1 MIETR
6 PQKSRERALLI
17 GLEKQ
22 GVSKWDL
29 HDSLDELREL
39 ANSAGAEV
47 VDTVTQKLQ
56 KPTAPYYIGRGKA
69 ESIKES
75 CQDQQ
80 VTSVIFN
87 DELSPA
93 QGRNLENLFARK
105 VLDRTQLILDIFA
118 QRARSR
124 EGRLQIELAQ
134 LQYLL
139 PRLTR
144 MWHHLSRQTGGIGTR
159 GPGETQ
165 LEVDRRRVQERIARL
180 ERELESV
187 RKTRAIQRQGRKRHQ
202 WPVAAVVGYTNA
214 GKSTLL
220 NLLTGAD
227 VVAEDKLFATLDPT
241 TRSFVLPNKQ
251 RVLLTDTVG
260 FLRKLP
266 HTLIES
272 FKATLE
278 EVSEAD
284 LLIHIADL
292 SHPRVDEQM
301 EAVDRV
307 IKELDAYGK
316 QTLIVFNK
324 IDNLANRE
332 VVDSY
337 LKRFPGSVA
346 ISARTGEGVNKLVQ
360 ALEGALSSWR
370 LRSRFRIPANESALI
385 AEIHR
390 VGHVLELRYEG
401 NDALIVAHVPPDL
414 AQKLE
419 RYAERRAQAILA
431 ATILRAAS
439 LRTLDSRLRAICDQ
453 PSRLFG
459 VAAKFRGSP
468 IINLILTGR
477 GIFRFGGRASKVPI
491 RPQGTTGTFVS
502 ATSIPSPCLKGIIE
516 PVRVRPPSGK
526 MMKIAFSSC
535 NLRRNSARACGPQF
549 FRHIG
554 KALSMIAENTLT
566 AVV

>member
-6 PQKSRERALLI
+6 PKKTHERALLI

-29 HDSLDELREL
+29 RDSLEELAEL

-47 VDTVTQKLQ
+47 VDTVTQKLA
-56 KPTAPYYIGRGKA
+56 KPTAPYYIGKGKA
-69 ESIKES
+69 ESLKPGLE
-75 CQDQQ
+75 DRQ
-80 VTSVIFN
+80 VTSVIFD

-93 QGRNLENLFARK
+93 QGRNLENLLSRK

-165 LEVDRRRVQERIARL
+165 LEVDRRRVQERISRL

-187 RKTRAIQRQGRKRHQ
+187 RKTRAVQRQGRKRHQ

-227 VVAEDKLFATLDPT
+227 VVAENKLFATLDPT

-284 LLIHIADL
+284 LLIHIVDL
-292 SHPRVDEQM
+292 SHARVDDQI
-301 EAVDRV
+301 EAVESV
-307 IKELDAYGK
+307 IKELDAFGK

-324 IDNLANRE
+324 IDKLQNRD
-332 VVDSY
+332 VIDTY
-337 LKRFPGSVA
+337 LRRFAGSVA
-346 ISARTGEGVNKLVQ
+346 ISARTGEGVNTLVQ
-360 ALEGALSSWR
+360 ALQDALSAWR
-370 LRSRFRIPANESALI
+370 LRSRFKIPVSESALI

-390 VGHVLELRYEG
+390 VGHVLELNYEG
-401 NDALIVAHVPPDL
+401 NDAIIVAHVPPEL
-414 AQKLE
+414 SQKL
-419 RYAERRAQAILA
+419 ANFAQ
-431 ATILRAAS
+431 
-439 LRTLDSRLRAICDQ
+439 
-453 PSRLFG
+453 
-459 VAAKFRGSP
+459 
-468 IINLILTGR
+468 
-477 GIFRFGGRASKVPI
+477 
-491 RPQGTTGTFVS
+491 
-502 ATSIPSPCLKGIIE
+502 
-516 PVRVRPPSGK
+516 
-526 MMKIAFSSC
+526 
-535 NLRRNSARACGPQF
+535 
-549 FRHIG
+549 
-554 KALSMIAENTLT
+554 
-566 AVV
+566 

>member
-1 MIETR
+1 MIEVS
-6 PQKSRERALLI
+6 PKKKQERALLI
-17 GLEKQ
+17 GLEQ
-22 GVSKWDL
+22 AGVSKWDL
-29 HDSLDELREL
+29 RDSMEELAEL

-69 ESIKES
+69 ESIKDS
-75 CQDQQ
+75 CQDQH

-93 QGRNLENLFARK
+93 QGRNLENLLARK

-180 ERELESV
+180 ERELEGV
-187 RKTRAIQRQGRKRHQ
+187 RKVRSTQRQGRKRHQ

-220 NLLTGAD
+220 NLMTGAD
-227 VVAEDKLFATLDPT
+227 VLAVDKLFATLDPT
-241 TRSFVLPNKQ
+241 TRSFTLPNKQ

-260 FLRKLP
+260 FLRNLP

-284 LLIHIADL
+284 LLIHIVDL
-292 SHPRVDEQM
+292 SHPRVDDQM
-301 EAVDRV
+301 EAVEGV
-307 IKELDAYGK
+307 IKELDAFGK

-324 IDNLANRE
+324 IDRLQNRE
-332 VVDSY
+332 LAETY
-337 LKRFPGSVA
+337 TKRFPGSVA
-346 ISARTGEGVNKLVQ
+346 ISARTGEGVNQLVQ
-360 ALEGALSSWR
+360 ALQDTLSAWR
-370 LRSRFRIPANESALI
+370 LRSRFRIPASESALI

-390 VGHVLELRYEG
+390 VGHVLELHYEG
-401 NDALIVAHVPPDL
+401 EGALIVAHVPPDL

-419 RYAERRAQAILA
+419 RYAE
-431 ATILRAAS
+431 
-439 LRTLDSRLRAICDQ
+439 
-453 PSRLFG
+453 
-459 VAAKFRGSP
+459 
-468 IINLILTGR
+468 
-477 GIFRFGGRASKVPI
+477 
-491 RPQGTTGTFVS
+491 QG
-502 ATSIPSPCLKGIIE
+502 
-516 PVRVRPPSGK
+516 
-526 MMKIAFSSC
+526 
-535 NLRRNSARACGPQF
+535 
-549 FRHIG
+549 
-554 KALSMIAENTLT
+554 
-566 AVV
+566 

>member
-6 PQKSRERALLI
+6 PRKTQERALLI

-29 HDSLDELREL
+29 HDSLEELREL

-180 ERELESV
+180 ERELEAV
-187 RKTRAIQRQGRKRHQ
+187 RKTRAIQRESRKRHQ

-227 VVAEDKLFATLDPT
+227 VVTENKLFATLDPT
-241 TRSFVLPNKQ
+241 TRSLVLPNKQ

-284 LLIHIADL
+284 LLIHIVDL
-292 SHPRVDEQM
+292 SHSRVDEQM
-301 EAVDRV
+301 EAVDSV

-324 IDNLANRE
+324 IDKLPPLSVAAATYGAAGNRE

-360 ALEGALSSWR
+360 ALEDALSSWR
-370 LRSRFRIPANESALI
+370 LRSRFRIPSNESALI

-401 NDALIVAHVPPDL
+401 NDAVIVAHVPPNL
-414 AQKLE
+414 AQKIE
-419 RYAERRAQAILA
+419 RY
-431 ATILRAAS
+431 RAA
-439 LRTLDSRLRAICDQ
+439 A
-453 PSRLFG
+453 
-459 VAAKFRGSP
+459 
-468 IINLILTGR
+468 
-477 GIFRFGGRASKVPI
+477 
-491 RPQGTTGTFVS
+491 
-502 ATSIPSPCLKGIIE
+502 
-516 PVRVRPPSGK
+516 
-526 MMKIAFSSC
+526 
-535 NLRRNSARACGPQF
+535 
-549 FRHIG
+549 
-554 KALSMIAENTLT
+554 
-566 AVV
+566 

>member
-6 PQKSRERALLI
+6 PKKTQERALLI
-17 GLEKQ
+17 GLEKR

-29 HDSLDELREL
+29 QDSLKELAEL
-39 ANSAGAEV
+39 ANSAGAKV

-56 KPTAPYYIGRGKA
+56 KPTAPYYIGKGKA
-69 ESIKES
+69 EEIKDSFLERE
-75 CQDQQ
+75 
-80 VTSVIFN
+80 VTSVIFD

-93 QGRNLENLFARK
+93 QGRNLENLLARK

-144 MWHHLSRQTGGIGTR
+144 MWDHLSRQTGGIGTR

-180 ERELESV
+180 ERELEAV
-187 RKTRAIQRQGRKRHQ
+187 RKTRAVQRQGRKRHQ
-202 WPVAAVVGYTNA
+202 WPVASVVGYTNA

-227 VVAEDKLFATLDPT
+227 VVAENRLFATLDPT

-284 LLIHIADL
+284 LLIHIVDL
-292 SHPRVDEQM
+292 SHPRVDDQM
-301 EAVDRV
+301 EAVEGV
-307 IKELDAYGK
+307 IKELDAFGK
-316 QTLIVFNK
+316 QTVIVFNK
-324 IDNLANRE
+324 IDNLKNRE
-332 VVDSY
+332 LADSY
-337 LKRFPGSVA
+337 TERFPGSVA

-360 ALEGALSSWR
+360 ALQDTLSAWR
-370 LRSRFRIPANESALI
+370 LRSRFRIPASESAMI

-401 NDALIVAHVPPDL
+401 EGALIVAHVPPEL

-419 RYAERRAQAILA
+419 RYAEQA
-431 ATILRAAS
+431 
-439 LRTLDSRLRAICDQ
+439 
-453 PSRLFG
+453 
-459 VAAKFRGSP
+459 
-468 IINLILTGR
+468 
-477 GIFRFGGRASKVPI
+477 
-491 RPQGTTGTFVS
+491 
-502 ATSIPSPCLKGIIE
+502 
-516 PVRVRPPSGK
+516 
-526 MMKIAFSSC
+526 
-535 NLRRNSARACGPQF
+535 
-549 FRHIG
+549 
-554 KALSMIAENTLT
+554 
-566 AVV
+566 

>member
-6 PQKSRERALLI
+6 PKKPAERALLI
-17 GLEKQ
+17 GLEKD
-22 GVSKWDL
+22 GISKWDL
-29 HDSLDELREL
+29 RDSMEELREL
-39 ANSAGAEV
+39 ASSAGAEV
-47 VDTVTQKLQ
+47 VDTVTQKLS
-56 KPTAPYYIGRGKA
+56 KPTAPFYIGKGKA
-69 ESIKES
+69 EAIRDSVQS
-75 CQDQQ
+75 QH

-93 QGRNLENLFARK
+93 QGRNLENLFSRK

-180 ERELESV
+180 ERELEGV
-187 RKTRAIQRQGRKRHQ
+187 RKVRNVQRQGRKRHQ

-220 NLLTGAD
+220 NLMTGAD
-227 VVAEDKLFATLDPT
+227 VLAVDKLFATLDPT
-241 TRSFVLPNKQ
+241 TRSFTLPNRQ

-284 LLIHIADL
+284 LLIHVADL

-301 EAVDRV
+301 TAVETV
-307 IKELDAYGK
+307 IKELNAFGK
-316 QTLIVFNK
+316 QTLVVFNK
-324 IDNLANRE
+324 IDLLEDPELASIYCR
-332 VVDSY
+332 
-337 LKRFPGSVA
+337 RFPGSVA
-346 ISARTGEGVNKLVQ
+346 ISARTGRGIDQFIDVLQ
-360 ALEGALSSWR
+360 SALGAWR
-370 LRSRFRIPANESALI
+370 LRSHFRIPLRESNLI
-385 AEIHR
+385 AELHR
-390 VGHVLELRYEG
+390 VGHVLEVQYEG
-401 NDALIVAHVPPDL
+401 ENALITAHVPPHL
-414 AQKLE
+414 EQKL
-419 RYAERRAQAILA
+419 
-431 ATILRAAS
+431 TGFLR
-439 LRTLDSRLRAICDQ
+439 
-453 PSRLFG
+453 
-459 VAAKFRGSP
+459 K
-468 IINLILTGR
+468 
-477 GIFRFGGRASKVPI
+477 
-491 RPQGTTGTFVS
+491 
-502 ATSIPSPCLKGIIE
+502 
-516 PVRVRPPSGK
+516 
-526 MMKIAFSSC
+526 
-535 NLRRNSARACGPQF
+535 
-549 FRHIG
+549 
-554 KALSMIAENTLT
+554 
-566 AVV
+566 

>member
-1 MIETR
+1 MDFATSASRVRGKGMIETR
-6 PQKSRERALLI
+6 PKKNHERAVLV
-17 GLEKQ
+17 GLEQ
-22 GVSKWDL
+22 AGVSKWDL
-29 HDSLDELREL
+29 KDSLDELAEL

-47 VDTVTQKLQ
+47 VETVTQKLQ
-56 KPTAPYYIGRGKA
+56 KPTAPYYIGKGKA
-69 ESIKES
+69 ELIKDS
-75 CQDQQ
+75 LRDRQ
-80 VTSVIFN
+80 VTSVIFD

-93 QGRNLENLFARK
+93 QGRNLENLLARQ
-105 VLDRTQLILDIFA
+105 VIDTTQLILDIFA

-187 RKTRAIQRQGRKRHQ
+187 RKTRAVQRQGRKRHQ

-227 VVAEDKLFATLDPT
+227 LVAENRLFATLDPT
-241 TRSFVLPNKQ
+241 TRSLLLPNKQ

-284 LLIHIADL
+284 LLIHIVDL
-292 SHPRVDEQM
+292 SHARVDDQI
-301 EAVDRV
+301 EAVERV
-307 IKELDAYGK
+307 TKELNAFGK
-316 QTLIVFNK
+316 QTVIVFNK

-332 VVDSY
+332 LAETY
-337 LKRFPGSVA
+337 TKRFPGSVA
-346 ISARTGEGVNKLVQ
+346 ISARTGEGVNNLVQ
-360 ALEGALSSWR
+360 ALQGALSAWR
-370 LRSRFRIPANESALI
+370 LRSRFRIPASESTLI

-390 VGHVLELRYEG
+390 VGHVLELHYEG
-401 NDALIVAHVPPDL
+401 EGALIVAHVPAEL

-419 RYAERRAQAILA
+419 RYAE
-431 ATILRAAS
+431 
-439 LRTLDSRLRAICDQ
+439 
-453 PSRLFG
+453 
-459 VAAKFRGSP
+459 
-468 IINLILTGR
+468 
-477 GIFRFGGRASKVPI
+477 
-491 RPQGTTGTFVS
+491 QG
-502 ATSIPSPCLKGIIE
+502 
-516 PVRVRPPSGK
+516 
-526 MMKIAFSSC
+526 
-535 NLRRNSARACGPQF
+535 
-549 FRHIG
+549 
-554 KALSMIAENTLT
+554 
-566 AVV
+566 

>member
-6 PQKSRERALLI
+6 PQKTQERALLI
-17 GLEKQ
+17 GLEKE

-29 HDSLDELREL
+29 QDSLDELREL

-47 VDTVTQKLQ
+47 IDTVTQKLQ

-69 ESIKES
+69 ESIKDS
-75 CQDQQ
+75 CQDRQ
-80 VTSVIFN
+80 VTSVIFD

-180 ERELESV
+180 ERELEAV
-187 RKTRAIQRQGRKRHQ
+187 RKTRAVQRQGRKRHQ

-227 VVAEDKLFATLDPT
+227 LVAENKLFATLDPT

-284 LLIHIADL
+284 LLIHIVDL

-301 EAVDRV
+301 EAVDSV
-307 IKELDAYGK
+307 IKELDAFGK

-324 IDNLANRE
+324 IDNLENGAGGNRATSTGEPGRVDARGDESINRE
-332 VVDSY
+332 ISETYV
-337 LKRFPGSVA
+337 KRFPGSVA
-346 ISARTGEGVNKLVQ
+346 ISARTGEGVNRLVG
-360 ALEGALSSWR
+360 ALENALSSWR
-370 LRSRFRIPANESALI
+370 LRSRFRIPSDQSALI

-401 NDALIVAHVPPDL
+401 VDALIVAHVPPEL
-414 AQKLE
+414 AQKLA
-419 RYAERRAQAILA
+419 RYATE
-431 ATILRAAS
+431 S
-439 LRTLDSRLRAICDQ
+439 
-453 PSRLFG
+453 
-459 VAAKFRGSP
+459 
-468 IINLILTGR
+468 
-477 GIFRFGGRASKVPI
+477 
-491 RPQGTTGTFVS
+491 
-502 ATSIPSPCLKGIIE
+502 
-516 PVRVRPPSGK
+516 
-526 MMKIAFSSC
+526 
-535 NLRRNSARACGPQF
+535 
-549 FRHIG
+549 
-554 KALSMIAENTLT
+554 
-566 AVV
+566 

>member
-6 PQKSRERALLI
+6 PQKNQERALLI
-17 GLEKQ
+17 GLEKE

-29 HDSLDELREL
+29 QDSLDELREL
-39 ANSAGAEV
+39 ANSAGAKV
-47 VDTVTQKLQ
+47 VDTVTQKLP

-69 ESIKES
+69 ELIRES

-80 VTSVIFN
+80 VTSVIFD

-227 VVAEDKLFATLDPT
+227 VVTEDKLFATLDPT

-278 EVSEAD
+278 EVREAD

-301 EAVDRV
+301 EAVDSV

-324 IDNLANRE
+324 IDNLPNRE
-332 VVDSY
+332 LIESY
-337 LKRFPGSVA
+337 LKRFSGSAA
-346 ISARTGEGVNKLVQ
+346 ISARTGEGVNNLVQ
-360 ALEGALSSWR
+360 ALEHALAAWR

-401 NDALIVAHVPPDL
+401 SDALIVAHVPPDL

-419 RYAERRAQAILA
+419 KYAEQ
-431 ATILRAAS
+431 S
-439 LRTLDSRLRAICDQ
+439 
-453 PSRLFG
+453 
-459 VAAKFRGSP
+459 
-468 IINLILTGR
+468 
-477 GIFRFGGRASKVPI
+477 
-491 RPQGTTGTFVS
+491 
-502 ATSIPSPCLKGIIE
+502 
-516 PVRVRPPSGK
+516 
-526 MMKIAFSSC
+526 
-535 NLRRNSARACGPQF
+535 
-549 FRHIG
+549 
-554 KALSMIAENTLT
+554 
-566 AVV
+566 

>member
-17 GLEKQ
+17 GLEKE

-29 HDSLDELREL
+29 QDSLEELREL
-39 ANSAGAEV
+39 ASSAGAKV
-47 VDTVTQKLQ
+47 VDTVTQKLPR
-56 KPTAPYYIGRGKA
+56 PTAPYYIGRGKA

-105 VLDRTQLILDIFA
+105 VIDRTQLILDIFA

-139 PRLTR
+139 PCLTR
-144 MWHHLSRQTGGIGTR
+144 MSHHLSRQTGGIGTR

-180 ERELESV
+180 ERELEAV
-187 RKTRAIQRQGRKRHQ
+187 RKTRAIQREGRKRHQ

-227 VVAEDKLFATLDPT
+227 LVAEDKLFATLDPT

-284 LLIHIADL
+284 LLIHVVDL
-292 SHPRVDEQM
+292 SHPRVDEHI
-301 EAVDRV
+301 EAVDTV
-307 IKELDAYGK
+307 IKELGAFGK
-316 QTLIVFNK
+316 QTLMVFNK
-324 IDNLANRE
+324 IDLLANDDAID
-332 VVDSY
+332 VY
-337 LKRFPGSVA
+337 LKKFPGSVA
-346 ISARTGEGVNKLVQ
+346 ISARKGIGVSGLVQ
-360 ALEGALSSWR
+360 ALQEELGAWR
-370 LRSRFRIPANESALI
+370 LRSHFRVPLSEAGLI

-401 NDALIVAHVPPDL
+401 NDAVIVAHVPPEL

-419 RYAERRAQAILA
+419 RYAA
-431 ATILRAAS
+431 
-439 LRTLDSRLRAICDQ
+439 
-453 PSRLFG
+453 
-459 VAAKFRGSP
+459 
-468 IINLILTGR
+468 
-477 GIFRFGGRASKVPI
+477 
-491 RPQGTTGTFVS
+491 
-502 ATSIPSPCLKGIIE
+502 
-516 PVRVRPPSGK
+516 
-526 MMKIAFSSC
+526 
-535 NLRRNSARACGPQF
+535 RN
-549 FRHIG
+549 
-554 KALSMIAENTLT
+554 
-566 AVV
+566 

>member
-1 MIETR
+1 MIEIR
-6 PQKSRERALLI
+6 PRKTHERALLI
-17 GLEKQ
+17 GLEQ
-22 GVSKWDL
+22 AGVTKWDVQ
-29 HDSLDELREL
+29 DSLEEL
-39 ANSAGAEV
+39 AELASSAGAEV
-47 VDTVTQKLQ
+47 VDTITQKLQ
-56 KPTAPYYIGRGKA
+56 KPTAPYYIGKGKA
-69 ESIKES
+69 ELIKES
-75 CQDQQ
+75 LQDRR
-80 VTSVIFN
+80 VTSVIFD

-93 QGRNLENLFARK
+93 QGRNLENLLARK

-139 PRLTR
+139 PRLTK

-227 VVAEDKLFATLDPT
+227 VVAENKLFATLDPT

-284 LLIHIADL
+284 LLIHVVDL
-292 SHPRVDEQM
+292 GHPRVDDQM
-301 EAVDRV
+301 QAVDNV
-307 IKELDAYGK
+307 IKELGAFGK
-316 QTLIVFNK
+316 QTVTVFNK
-324 IDNLANRE
+324 IDRLTNPELA
-332 VVDSY
+332 DTY
-337 LKRFPGSVA
+337 PKRFPNSVA
-346 ISARTGEGVNKLVQ
+346 ISALTGEGVGDLVR
-360 ALEGALSSWR
+360 ALQDALSAWR
-370 LRSRFRIPANESALI
+370 LRSRFKIPASESALI

-401 NDALIVAHVPPDL
+401 NDATIIAHVPPDL

-419 RYAERRAQAILA
+419 RFA
-431 ATILRAAS
+431 
-439 LRTLDSRLRAICDQ
+439 
-453 PSRLFG
+453 P
-459 VAAKFRGSP
+459 
-468 IINLILTGR
+468 
-477 GIFRFGGRASKVPI
+477 
-491 RPQGTTGTFVS
+491 
-502 ATSIPSPCLKGIIE
+502 
-516 PVRVRPPSGK
+516 
-526 MMKIAFSSC
+526 
-535 NLRRNSARACGPQF
+535 
-549 FRHIG
+549 
-554 KALSMIAENTLT
+554 
-566 AVV
+566 

>member
-75 CQDQQ
+75 CQDRQ
-80 VTSVIFN
+80 VTSVIFD

-227 VVAEDKLFATLDPT
+227 VIAEDKLFATLDPT
-241 TRSFVLPNKQ
+241 TRSFALPNKQ

-292 SHPRVDEQM
+292 SHPRIDEQM

-316 QTLIVFNK
+316 QTLVVFNK
-324 IDNLANRE
+324 IDKLPNRE

-337 LKRFPGSVA
+337 LNRFPGSVA
-346 ISARTGEGVNKLVQ
+346 ISAHTGEGVSKLVE
-360 ALEGALSSWR
+360 ALESALSSWR

-390 VGHVLELRYEG
+390 VGHVLELRYEA
-401 NDALIVAHVPPDL
+401 NEALIVAHVPPDL

-419 RYAERRAQAILA
+419 RYANR
-431 ATILRAAS
+431 
-439 LRTLDSRLRAICDQ
+439 
-453 PSRLFG
+453 
-459 VAAKFRGSP
+459 
-468 IINLILTGR
+468 
-477 GIFRFGGRASKVPI
+477 
-491 RPQGTTGTFVS
+491 
-502 ATSIPSPCLKGIIE
+502 
-516 PVRVRPPSGK
+516 
-526 MMKIAFSSC
+526 
-535 NLRRNSARACGPQF
+535 
-549 FRHIG
+549 
-554 KALSMIAENTLT
+554 
-566 AVV
+566 

>member
-6 PQKSRERALLI
+6 PKRTHERAVLI

-29 HDSLDELREL
+29 QDSLEELAEL

-47 VDTVTQKLQ
+47 VETITQKLQ
-56 KPTAPYYIGRGKA
+56 KPTAPYYIGKGKA
-69 ESIKES
+69 ESLKPGL
-75 CQDQQ
+75 QDRQ
-80 VTSVIFN
+80 VTSVIFD

-93 QGRNLENLFARK
+93 QGRNLENLLSRK

-165 LEVDRRRVQERIARL
+165 LEVDRRRVQERISRL

-187 RKTRAIQRQGRKRHQ
+187 RKTRAVQRQGRKRHQ

-227 VVAEDKLFATLDPT
+227 VVAENKLFATLDPT

-284 LLIHIADL
+284 LLIHVVDL
-292 SHPRVDEQM
+292 SHSRVDDQI
-301 EAVDRV
+301 EAVEGV
-307 IKELDAYGK
+307 IKELNAFGK

-324 IDNLANRE
+324 IDKLVNHELVE
-332 VVDSY
+332 TY
-337 LKRFPGSVA
+337 LRKFPGNVA
-346 ISARTGEGVNKLVQ
+346 ISARTGENVNQLVQ
-360 ALEGALSSWR
+360 VLQDALSAWR
-370 LRSRFRIPANESALI
+370 LRSHFKIPASESALI

-401 NDALIVAHVPPDL
+401 NDTSIVAHVPPEL
-414 AQKLE
+414 TQKLE
-419 RYAERRAQAILA
+419 RFAQ
-431 ATILRAAS
+431 
-439 LRTLDSRLRAICDQ
+439 
-453 PSRLFG
+453 G
-459 VAAKFRGSP
+459 
-468 IINLILTGR
+468 
-477 GIFRFGGRASKVPI
+477 
-491 RPQGTTGTFVS
+491 
-502 ATSIPSPCLKGIIE
+502 
-516 PVRVRPPSGK
+516 
-526 MMKIAFSSC
+526 
-535 NLRRNSARACGPQF
+535 
-549 FRHIG
+549 
-554 KALSMIAENTLT
+554 
-566 AVV
+566 

>member
-6 PQKSRERALLI
+6 PQKTHERALLI
-17 GLEKQ
+17 GLEKE

-29 HDSLDELREL
+29 QDSLEELAEL

-56 KPTAPYYIGRGKA
+56 KPTAPYYIGKGKA
-69 ESIKES
+69 EAIKDS
-75 CQDQQ
+75 LQDRQ

-93 QGRNLENLFARK
+93 QGRNLENLLARK

-187 RKTRAIQRQGRKRHQ
+187 RKTRAVQRQGRKRHQ

-227 VVAEDKLFATLDPT
+227 LVAENRLFATLDPT
-241 TRSFVLPNKQ
+241 TRSLLLPNKQ

-284 LLIHIADL
+284 LLIHIVDL
-292 SHPRVDEQM
+292 SHSRVDEQM
-301 EAVDRV
+301 EAVDAV
-307 IKELDAYGK
+307 IKELDAFGK

-324 IDNLANRE
+324 IDNLTDRE
-332 VVDSY
+332 LAETYV
-337 LKRFPGSVA
+337 KRFPGSVA
-346 ISARTGEGVNKLVQ
+346 ISARTGEGVDKLIQ
-360 ALEGALSSWR
+360 ALQQALSSWR
-370 LRSRFRIPANESALI
+370 LRSRFRIPAHETALI

-390 VGHVLELRYEG
+390 VGHVLELKYEG
-401 NDALIVAHVPPDL
+401 DWVLIVTHVPPNL

-419 RYAERRAQAILA
+419 RF
-431 ATILRAAS
+431 
-439 LRTLDSRLRAICDQ
+439 SRD
-453 PSRLFG
+453 
-459 VAAKFRGSP
+459 
-468 IINLILTGR
+468 
-477 GIFRFGGRASKVPI
+477 
-491 RPQGTTGTFVS
+491 
-502 ATSIPSPCLKGIIE
+502 
-516 PVRVRPPSGK
+516 
-526 MMKIAFSSC
+526 
-535 NLRRNSARACGPQF
+535 
-549 FRHIG
+549 
-554 KALSMIAENTLT
+554 
-566 AVV
+566 